1 MIRRDGILYVEEK
14 CEDGRIINLP
24 IFFSFNVEEEEGNR
38 LIVSRFLPP
47 GVEKSLLNSKFYVL
61 KDFEG
66 SVLIEAYLK
75 EEISDGKFLLELL
88 KESLEDKRGYK
99 RLMFCPEELGE
110 FELWREGAIVG
121 HVKVLD
127 ISLSGIRILVNKRLD
142 LSPGELLTLT
152 QGTKIINIQV
162 VRVSEEDN
170 HLEVG
175 AKIFSTNFN
184 LMTFLS
190 QHYVETVKKFL

>member
-1 MIRRDGILYVEEK
+1 MTRKDGISYIEEK

-24 IFFSFNVEEEEGNR
+24 LFFSFHVEEEEGNR

-47 GVEKSLLNSKFYVL
+47 GIEKHLLNSKFYVL

-66 SVLIEAYLK
+66 SVLIEAQLK
-75 EEISDGKFLLELL
+75 ISNGKFILELL
-88 KESLEDKRGYK
+88 KETFEEKRVSK
-99 RLMFCPEELGE
+99 RLMFCPEDLGE
-110 FELWREGAIVG
+110 FELWREGAIVS

-142 LSPGELLTLT
+142 LSLGELLILT
-152 QGTKIINIQV
+152 QGTKIMNIQV
-162 VRVSEEDN
+162 IRVSEKDDY
-170 HLEVG
+170 LEVG

-184 LMTFLS
+184 LITFLS

>member
-14 CEDGRIINLP
+14 CEDGRVINLP
-24 IFFSFNVEEEEGNR
+24 LFFSFNVEEEEGNR

-66 SVLIEAYLK
+66 SVLIEAQLK
-75 EEISDGKFLLELL
+75 ISNGKFILELL
-88 KESLEDKRGYK
+88 KETFEEKRIYK

-110 FELWREGAIVG
+110 FELWREGAIVD

-152 QGTKIINIQV
+152 QGTKIMNIQV